1 MYAIKIN
8 HIAERAIPKEG
19 EMLVRAVLFAALTGI
34 GALMRIPTSPVPVT
48 MQVFFVLLSGMVL
61 GPFWGA
67 TSQLIY
73 LCMGLCGAPFF
84 AAPPYAGP
92 AVLFGP
98 TGGYLWG
105 FVLAAGV
112 TGWVSAALSRRW
124 RPRGLI
130 PGVGYLCAGL
140 AGIAVIY
147 TAGTAWL
154 GSLAEPARSERLGG
168 LRTGRQTLYLA
179 RPYKGSGGGRPGRH
193 GSTQA
198 TAAVIIRRA
207 GEAPGLPGR
216 TWLRRKTRTGF
227 ASRSKRWKW
236 REKNPVSVSPTPP

>member
-1 MYAIKIN
+1 MREQKTY
-8 HIAERAIPKEG
+8 HVAERAIPKEG

-92 AVLFGP
+92 TVLFGP

-112 TGWVSAALSRRW
+112 TGWVSEAFSGRTRVFRR
-124 RPRGLI
+124 I
-130 PGVGYLCAGL
+130 PGLGYLCAGL
-140 AGIAVIY
+140 AGMVVIY

-154 GSLAEPARSERLGG
+154 GAWLSLHGANTSAAFELGVKPFIFPDLMKAAAAAALTGMVPRKRPQRL
-168 LRTGRQTLYLA
+168 
-179 RPYKGSGGGRPGRH
+179 
-193 GSTQA
+193 
-198 TAAVIIRRA
+198 
-207 GEAPGLPGR
+207 
-216 TWLRRKTRTGF
+216 
-227 ASRSKRWKW
+227 
-236 REKNPVSVSPTPP
+236 

>member
-1 MYAIKIN
+1 
-8 HIAERAIPKEG
+8 
-19 EMLVRAVLFAALTGI
+19 MLIRAVLFAALTGI

-61 GPFWGA
+61 GPTWGA
-67 TSQLIY
+67 ASQLIY

-105 FVLAAGV
+105 FVAAAGV
-112 TGWVSAALSRRW
+112 TGWVSEAFSERW
-124 RPRGLI
+124 LPRGRV
-130 PGVGYLCAGL
+130 PGMGYLCAGL

-154 GSLAEPARSERLGG
+154 AAWLNLHGASASAAFALGVRPFILPDLAKAAAAAALAGMVPRKRLQR
-168 LRTGRQTLYLA
+168 L
-179 RPYKGSGGGRPGRH
+179 
-193 GSTQA
+193 
-198 TAAVIIRRA
+198 
-207 GEAPGLPGR
+207 
-216 TWLRRKTRTGF
+216 
-227 ASRSKRWKW
+227 
-236 REKNPVSVSPTPP
+236 

>member
-1 MYAIKIN
+1 MYAIKIT

-67 TSQLIY
+67 SSQLIY

-92 AVLFGP
+92 TVLFGP

-140 AGIAVIY
+140 AGIVVIY
-147 TAGTAWL
+147 TTGTAWL
-154 GSLAEPARSERLGG
+154 G
-168 LRTGRQTLYLA
+168 
-179 RPYKGSGGGRPGRH
+179 
-193 GSTQA
+193 
-198 TAAVIIRRA
+198 
-207 GEAPGLPGR
+207 
-216 TWLRRKTRTGF
+216 TWLGLHGASASAAFALGVKPFILPDLIKAAAAAALAGTVPRRRLQRL
-227 ASRSKRWKW
+227 S
-236 REKNPVSVSPTPP
+236 